1 MEGYSIPRLTVEK
14 STLELRKQIDEVD
27 NLDLSE
33 ASKGN
38 VLRLRVVANTKLA
51 NTNDKNVV
59 YRKRKMQSASDER
72 VVVGPR
78 KNSSFGAPA
87 APSTSIGESIVAL
100 SSPQQLSCDSSSI
113 PKKRRRVVGVCTDS
127 GTWNPSRRDFS
138 TPNSV

>member
-14 STLELRKQIDEVD
+14 STMEIRKQIDEVD

-59 YRKRKMQSASDER
+59 YRKRKM
-72 VVVGPR
+72 
-78 KNSSFGAPA
+78 
-87 APSTSIGESIVAL
+87 
-100 SSPQQLSCDSSSI
+100 
-113 PKKRRRVVGVCTDS
+113 
-127 GTWNPSRRDFS
+127 
-138 TPNSV
+138 